1 MCCNCF
7 YSLSFS
13 ILKIFLAPFQERK
26 QKNCLPHDGPFLKK
40 VKSQFFSIASI
51 DTFRVNLTFNALH
64 YRFIYLKTNS
74 GFYSLCV
81 GSSIAKHYCCSS
93 KFGSQHGKVE
103 RHLLL
108 ILCNTCQNAS
118 PPLPAVHI
126 MYSL

>member
-51 DTFRVNLTFNALH
+51 DTFRVNLTFNC
-64 YRFIYLKTNS
+64 
-74 GFYSLCV
+74 SL
-81 GSSIAKHYCCSS
+81 SSSMKSC
-93 KFGSQHGKVE
+93 FFLQE
-103 RHLLL
+103 NR
-108 ILCNTCQNAS
+108 QNK
-118 PPLPAVHI
+118 LF
-126 MYSL
+126 